1 MTRSPTLAVT
11 VAIAL
16 ASVAGAQV
24 PAVTLPQIP
33 QRFTVSG
40 DGRPVD
46 SLTAQ
51 FDVGGLRVIL
61 RRNPANDVVAAN
73 LYLLGGTQQLTP
85 ATQGIEAFL
94 LAASERGTR
103 HYPDGEAERRTARL
117 GSTIEID
124 PEEDWTAFGLRAIR
138 TTFDST
144 WAIFADRVMYP
155 SLDSTDV
162 EAIRQQMLTSV
173 EQQRADPDASLS
185 WLADSVLFARQA
197 YGLAAQG
204 TANSLSH
211 ITAAQLRAY
220 HASQFVTSRML
231 LVVVGNVTRDDVER
245 LVAGTLAR
253 LPRGGYVWKMPQIA
267 AGRSHTPQV
276 QRETLPTNYLLGY
289 YVGPPAT
296 SRDYDALRIASAVL
310 AGRFFTEIRSRRN
323 LTYAVDA
330 PFLSRA
336 VAVGGVYVTT
346 VQPDSVLEI
355 MRHELDEL
363 QSDVIEPA
371 GLKRLLQQFITEY
384 YLKNETDA
392 DQANL
397 LAQAYLY
404 RGDYRLASR
413 FVDELRMVTPDDVRR
428 VARQYMR
435 DFQFVYI
442 GDPSRLSTDVTSRF

>member
-1 MTRSPTLAVT
+1 MNRATILGLGAALSLA
-11 VAIAL
+11 AA
-16 ASVAGAQV
+16 ARAQI
-24 PAVTLPQIP
+24 PSVTLPQIP
-33 QRFTVSG
+33 QRFTLSG
-40 DGRPVD
+40 NGEPVD

-51 FDVGGLRVIL
+51 FDVGGVRVIL

-85 ATQGIEAFL
+85 ETQGIEALL

-103 HYPDGEAERRTARL
+103 HYPDGEAERRAARL

-124 PEEDWTAFGLRAIR
+124 PEEDWTAFGIRAIR

-155 SLDSTDV
+155 TLDSSEV
-162 EAIRQQMLTSV
+162 EAVRQQMLTGV
-173 EQQRADPDASLS
+173 QQQRAEPDASLA
-185 WLADSVLFARQA
+185 WLTDSLLFDHEP
-197 YGLAAQG
+197 YGLSAQG
-204 TANSLSH
+204 TERSLSR
-211 ITAAQLRAY
+211 ITVAQLRAY

-231 LVVVGNVTRDDVER
+231 LVVVGNVTRGEIER
-245 LVAGTLAR
+245 LVRGTLAR
-253 LPRGGYVWKMPQIA
+253 LPRGNYVWKMPQIA
-267 AGRSHTPQV
+267 GSRTRAPHI
-276 QRETLPTNYLLGY
+276 QREALPTNYLRGY

-296 SRDYDALRIASAVL
+296 SRDYDALRLASAVL

-330 PFLSRA
+330 PVLNRA
-336 VAVGGVYVTT
+336 FAVGGVYVTT
-346 VQPDSVLEI
+346 IQPDSVLDI
-355 MRHELDEL
+355 MRREIDQL
-363 QSDVIEPA
+363 QTDLIEPA

-397 LAQAYLY
+397 LAQADLY
-404 RGDYRLASR
+404 QGDYRLASR
-413 FVDELRMVTPDDVRR
+413 FMDELRSVTPDDIRR
-428 VARQYMR
+428 VARKYMR

-442 GDPSRLSTDVTSRF
+442 GDPSRLSTDLTSKF